1 MAARRHSRWLASQL
15 QRASVWLR
23 ALPARLRS
31 AADTTVSG
39 RSLRSWSPTP
49 PPDEIRESSELYVS
63 VDTGPQIVLDDSE
76 PTHAPAPRTPRPF
89 QRAGEFS
96 KQLAPRA
103 AALGRQIAPRAAAFG
118 RQIAPMARRGAAA
131 TGRSLHAT
139 GRRLAD
145 LRPLLRLL
153 GRFLGVVLAAI
164 GGLTVRILGG
174 LARGST
180 IVGDRIAGGLQR
192 HQATLFA
199 LFVRALW
206 WTALALLLLGGR
218 ALVEI
223 HDAAPF
229 VQQALPVF
237 LTGLAL
243 CAFLLVVA
251 SPARLRWAAFA
262 LGLGHGGLLALVWV
276 VGAVG

>member
-1 MAARRHSRWLASQL
+1 MQL
-15 QRASVWLR
+15 QRAGLWLR

-39 RSLRSWSPTP
+39 RLPRPWAPTP
-49 PPDEIRESSELYVS
+49 PPDEIRESAELYAS
-63 VDTGPQIVLDDSE
+63 LDTGPQIVLDDE
-76 PTHAPAPRTPRPF
+76 PTPTPTPTARQPRPL

-103 AALGRQIAPRAAAFG
+103 AALGRQLAPRAAAFG
-118 RQIAPMARRGAAA
+118 RQLGPLARRGAAA
-131 TGRSLHAT
+131 TGHGLRAT

-153 GRFLGVVLAAI
+153 GGLLAACLAAI
-164 GGLTVRILGG
+164 GGLTLRLLGG
-174 LARGST
+174 LAHGST
-180 IVGDRIAGGLQR
+180 IVGDRTAGALQR
-192 HQATLFA
+192 HQAVLFA

-206 WTALALLLLGGR
+206 WTALALLFLGGR

-229 VQQALPVF
+229 VQHALPVF
-237 LTGLAL
+237 LMGLAL

-251 SPARLRWAAFA
+251 SPARMRWAAFA